1 MTEAPLAAQLAG
13 RTMKEEEVREFV
25 VTKTPFYLYKS
36 AVNLLR
42 ADGRATPAKKANWP
56 VKFAGASAINCCY
69 PALIS
74 F

>member
-1 MTEAPLAAQLAG
+1 
-13 RTMKEEEVREFV
+13 MKEEEVREFV

-56 VKFAGASAINCCY
+56 VKFADRG
-69 PALIS
+69 
-74 F
+74 